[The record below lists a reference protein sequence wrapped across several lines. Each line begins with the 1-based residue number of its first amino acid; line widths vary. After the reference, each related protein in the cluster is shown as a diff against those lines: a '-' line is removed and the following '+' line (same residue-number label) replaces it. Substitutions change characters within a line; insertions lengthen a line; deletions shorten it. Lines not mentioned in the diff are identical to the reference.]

1 MALVARR
8 RMSETWAQAIARE
21 AGERAPSVLADFDA
35 RVARGEDEVDAAYRA
50 LEAHDALATV
60 RLPGD
65 PSDTPDEAEEAQIE
79 PDLLPRDRPAPDA

>member
-8 RMSETWAQAIARE
+8 RMSETWAE
-21 AGERAPSVLADFDA
+21 ALMRAAGARAPAVLADFEA
-35 RVARGEDEVDAAYRA
+35 RLARGETEDDAAYRA
-50 LEAHDALATV
+50 LEAHGALSVV

-79 PDLLPRDRPAPDA
+79 PDLPAPDAS